1 MPFFD
6 LELSVVADEADCAT
20 EGDCTIQPCLSRIRI
35 PLKAYQLAEVQKVV
49 AMERGPV
56 VVQTPTGQRQVHT
69 NIGILGDPTYTG
81 KTLTVLALVAANPLS
96 SIRECPR
103 RRVLAQP
110 GHGATL
116 HMLDLEPTPPPPQ
129 PAIQTTLIVVP
140 RGPVFTQWANTIKEH
155 TTLNACILACVS
167 QGMLA
172 SSKEPESYSVS
183 NVVSTFPTF
192 DCVLTHPGILKR
204 LNVPQGFERIIVDE
218 AHEALNV
225 VPALKYR
232 FLWLIS
238 SSYSQLIGRAFPSPN
253 CLGHGLAHILRERD
267 VLDLIVVR
275 SSPAFIEAHSLPPVA
290 IVEHNYL
297 CRQAGA
303 VHIPLQA
310 LLQAGDV
317 VGAVKA
323 LGGSCMPETLISMN
337 RVMAE
342 RLGQECGICMESIR
356 SAGAIPVMLECSHVF
371 CGLCVM
377 PWIGRTL
384 TSVEGGRS
392 YSSCPTCRQQVNNG
406 LNLAIV
412 GEQANTPLALPS
424 TLQPVGPMLAPQPLT
439 LMPALTKEET
449 VTKLIKE
456 KPLGKWVVFARSHA
470 CMAALKR
477 ALLGAGVLYAEL
489 EGSGRQMNEAL
500 HNFQGRV
507 IRVLLIGRAA
517 TGIRIDCA
525 TDAVLFN
532 VTYPRNHAPA
542 LAGLKPSN
550 GQPLIVHHVVEE

>member
-1 MPFFD
+1 MGS
-6 LELSVVADEADCAT
+6 EMC
-20 EGDCTIQPCLSRIRI
+20 IR
-35 PLKAYQLAEVQKVV
+35 
-49 AMERGPV
+49 
-56 VVQTPTGQRQVHT
+56 
-69 NIGILGDPTYTG
+69 D
-81 KTLTVLALVAANPLS
+81 S
-96 SIRECPR
+96 
-103 RRVLAQP
+103 
-110 GHGATL
+110 
-116 HMLDLEPTPPPPQ
+116 
-129 PAIQTTLIVVP
+129 
-140 RGPVFTQWANTIKEH
+140 
-155 TTLNACILACVS
+155 
-167 QGMLA
+167 
-172 SSKEPESYSVS
+172 
-183 NVVSTFPTF
+183 
-192 DCVLTHPGILKR
+192 
-204 LNVPQGFERIIVDE
+204 
-218 AHEALNV
+218 
-225 VPALKYR
+225 
-232 FLWLIS
+232 
-238 SSYSQLIGRAFPSPN
+238 
-253 CLGHGLAHILRERD
+253 ERD
-267 VLDLIVVR
+267 LIDLIVVR
-275 SSPAFIEAHSLPPVA
+275 SSPAFIEAHSLPPVV
-290 IVEHNYL
+290 IVEHTYL

-323 LGGSCMPETLISMN
+323 LGGSCMPESLIPMN

-356 SAGAIPVMLECSHVF
+356 SAGAVPVMLECSHVF

-377 PWIGRTL
+377 PWLARTL

-412 GEQANTPLALPS
+412 GEQGYTPTTP
-424 TLQPVGPMLAPQPLT
+424 PLAPQPLT
-439 LMPALTKEET
+439 LTKEET
-449 VTKLIKE
+449 VTKLIKD

-507 IRVLLIGRAA
+507 VRVLLIGRAA

-532 VTYPRNHAPA
+532 VTYPSGHASS
-542 LAGLKPSN
+542 LAGLKPKN

>member
-1 MPFFD
+1 
-6 LELSVVADEADCAT
+6 
-20 EGDCTIQPCLSRIRI
+20 
-35 PLKAYQLAEVQKVV
+35 
-49 AMERGPV
+49 
-56 VVQTPTGQRQVHT
+56 
-69 NIGILGDPTYTG
+69 
-81 KTLTVLALVAANPLS
+81 
-96 SIRECPR
+96 
-103 RRVLAQP
+103 
-110 GHGATL
+110 
-116 HMLDLEPTPPPPQ
+116 
-129 PAIQTTLIVVP
+129 
-140 RGPVFTQWANTIKEH
+140 
-155 TTLNACILACVS
+155 LNACILACVS
-167 QGMLA
+167 QGL
-172 SSKEPESYSVS
+172 KEES

-192 DCVLTHPGILKR
+192 DCVLTHPGVLKR
-204 LNVPQGFERIIVDE
+204 LNIPQGFERIIVDE
-218 AHEALNV
+218 AHEALNA

-267 VLDLIVVR
+267 LIDLIVVR
-275 SSPAFIEAHSLPPVA
+275 SSPAFIEAHSLPLMP
-290 IVEHNYL
+290 IIEHNYL

-356 SAGAIPVMLECSHVF
+356 SAGAVPVMLECSHVF

-377 PWIGRTL
+377 PWLARTL

-412 GEQANTPLALPS
+412 SEQANTPLALPS
-424 TLQPVGPMLAPQPLT
+424 SLQPVGPMLAPQPLT
-439 LMPALTKEET
+439 LTKEET

-532 VTYPRNHAPA
+532 VTNVHAPA
-542 LAGLKPSN
+542 FAGMKPRN
-550 GQPLIVHHVVEE
+550 GQPLIVHHVLEE

>member
-1 MPFFD
+1 
-6 LELSVVADEADCAT
+6 
-20 EGDCTIQPCLSRIRI
+20 
-35 PLKAYQLAEVQKVV
+35 
-49 AMERGPV
+49 
-56 VVQTPTGQRQVHT
+56 
-69 NIGILGDPTYTG
+69 
-81 KTLTVLALVAANPLS
+81 
-96 SIRECPR
+96 
-103 RRVLAQP
+103 
-110 GHGATL
+110 
-116 HMLDLEPTPPPPQ
+116 
-129 PAIQTTLIVVP
+129 
-140 RGPVFTQWANTIKEH
+140 
-155 TTLNACILACVS
+155 
-167 QGMLA
+167 MLA
-172 SSKEPESYSVS
+172 SS

-204 LNVPQGFERIIVDE
+204 LNIPQGFERIIVDE
-218 AHEALNV
+218 AHEALNA

-253 CLGHGLAHILRERD
+253 CLGHGLAHILCERD
-267 VLDLIVVR
+267 ARNLIDLIVVR
-275 SSPAFIEAHSLPPVA
+275 SSPAFIEDHSLPLMP
-290 IVEHNYL
+290 IIEHTYV

-337 RVMAE
+337 RTMAE

-424 TLQPVGPMLAPQPLT
+424 TLQPVGPMLAPQTLT

-449 VTKLIKE
+449 VTKLIKD

-470 CMAALKR
+470 CMATLKR

-517 TGIRIDCA
+517 TCIRIDCA

-532 VTYPRNHAPA
+532 VTYPSGHASS
-542 LAGLKPSN
+542 LAGLKPKN

>member
-1 MPFFD
+1 MPSYD
-6 LELSVVADEADCAT
+6 LELSVVADDCAT
-20 EGDCTIQPCLSRIRI
+20 QPRLSHIRI
-35 PLKAYQLAEVQKVV
+35 PIKAYQLAEVQKAM

-69 NIGILGDPTYTG
+69 NIGILGDPAYTG
-81 KTLTVLALVAANPLS
+81 KTLTALALVVANPLR

-103 RRVLAQP
+103 QRLLAQQSL
-110 GHGATL
+110 GATL
-116 HMLDLEPTPPPPQ
+116 HVLDLEPAPPSPQ
-129 PAIQTTLIVVP
+129 PSIQTTLIVVP

-167 QGMLA
+167 QGMFA
-172 SSKEPESYSVS
+172 SS
-183 NVVSTFPTF
+183 NIVSTFSTF
-192 DCVLTHPGILKR
+192 DCVLTHPGVLKR
-204 LNVPQGFERIIVDE
+204 LNIPQGFERIIVDE
-218 AHEALNV
+218 AHEALNA

-267 VLDLIVVR
+267 LIDLIVVR

-392 YSSCPTCRQQVNNG
+392 YSSCPTCRKQVNNG

>member
-1 MPFFD
+1 MPSFD
-6 LELSVVADEADCAT
+6 LELSAVADDCAT
-20 EGDCTIQPCLSRIRI
+20 QPCLSYIRI
-35 PLKAYQLAEVQKVV
+35 PLKAYQLAEVQKAM
-49 AMERGPV
+49 AMECGPV
-56 VVQTPTGQRQVHT
+56 IVHTPTGRRQVHT
-69 NIGILGDPTYTG
+69 NIGILGDPAYTG
-81 KTLTVLALVAANPLS
+81 KTLTALALVADNPLS
-96 SIRECPR
+96 SIRECPHQ
-103 RRVLAQP
+103 RVLTQP
-110 GHGATL
+110 SQSHDLHGATL
-116 HMLDLEPTPPPPQ
+116 HVLDLEPAPPSPQ
-129 PAIQTTLIVVP
+129 PPIQTTLIVVP
-140 RGPVFTQWANTIKEH
+140 RGPIFTQWANTLKEH

-167 QGMLA
+167 QGVLA
-172 SSKEPESYSVS
+172 SS
-183 NVVSTFPTF
+183 NVVSTFPAF

-204 LNVPQGFERIIVDE
+204 LNIPQGFERIIVDE
-218 AHEALNV
+218 AHEALNA

-267 VLDLIVVR
+267 LIDLIVVR
-275 SSPAFIEAHSLPPVA
+275 SSPAFIEAHSLPLMP
-290 IVEHNYL
+290 IIEHNYL

-323 LGGSCMPETLISMN
+323 LGGSCMPESLISMN

-384 TSVEGGRS
+384 TSVEGCRS

-412 GEQANTPLALPS
+412 GEQATPTTP
-424 TLQPVGPMLAPQPLT
+424 PLAPQTLT

-449 VTKLIKE
+449 VTKLIKD

-477 ALLGAGVLYAEL
+477 ALLGAGILYAEL

-500 HNFQGRV
+500 HHFQGRV

-532 VTYPRNHAPA
+532 MTNVQGDAPA
-542 LAGLKPSN
+542 FAGLKPRN
-550 GQPLIVHHVVEE
+550 GQPLIVHHVLEE